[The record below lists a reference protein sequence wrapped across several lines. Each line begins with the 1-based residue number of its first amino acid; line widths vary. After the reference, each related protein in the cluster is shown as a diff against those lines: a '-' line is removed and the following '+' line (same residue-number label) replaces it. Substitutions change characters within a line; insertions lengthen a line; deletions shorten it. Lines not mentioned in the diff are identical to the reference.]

1 MGSADTTRL
10 TETRNHMIKDYF
22 HKNRP
27 VYSLEVFPPK
37 QDTDITSIYDSLD
50 QFKELH
56 PHFISVTYGA
66 GGTTSENTFAIASYI
81 QNQCGIEALTHL
93 TCAAIPDKLFLT
105 NFLTNL
111 YRNGIRNILGLRG
124 DQPRGMSS
132 EQFAS
137 RYYEHASDL
146 IADIKNA
153 YPFSVAGAC
162 YPEIHQEAA
171 SLEEDVAH
179 LKIKVDQGVDFLIT
193 QLFYDN
199 EAFFRFLDKARN
211 TGIDIPVL
219 PGLMPI
225 VTAGQVKNIIELS
238 GCAIPETLRHAID
251 KYKDSPA
258 DLKKAGLDYT
268 KQQMEDLLAHG
279 VDGIHLYSM
288 NKVETA
294 KYIFD

>member
-1 MGSADTTRL
+1 
-10 TETRNHMIKDYF
+10 MIKDLF

-37 QDTDITSIYDSLD
+37 QDTDITAIYDALD
-50 QFKELH
+50 QFRELH
-56 PHFISVTYGA
+56 PNFISVTYGA

-93 TCAAIPDKLFLT
+93 TCAAIPDKLFLA

-124 DQPRGMSS
+124 DQPKDMSDR
-132 EQFAS
+132 QFAA

-146 IADIKNA
+146 IADIKA
-153 YPFSVAGAC
+153 LFPFSVAGAC
-162 YPEIHQEAA
+162 YPEVHQEAA
-171 SLEEDVAH
+171 SLEEDIAH
-179 LKIKVDQGVDFLIT
+179 LKIKVDKGVDFLVT

-199 EAFFRFLDKARN
+199 EIFFRFLDAVRN
-211 TGIDIPVL
+211 AGIEIPVL
-219 PGLMPI
+219 PGLMP
-225 VTAGQVKNIIELS
+225 VTTAGQVKNIVRLS
-238 GCAIPETLRHAID
+238 GSKIPEEMQAFIE
-251 KYKDSPA
+251 KYKDSSE

-268 KQQMEDLLAHG
+268 KKQMEELLAHG

-294 KYIFD
+294 RYILA

>member
-1 MGSADTTRL
+1 
-10 TETRNHMIKDYF
+10 MIKDYF

-37 QDTDITSIYDSLD
+37 RDTDITAIYDALD

-56 PHFISVTYGA
+56 PTFISVTYGA

-124 DQPRGMSS
+124 DQPRDMDD
-132 EQFAS
+132 ETFAS
-137 RYYEHASDL
+137 RYYNHASDL
-146 IADIKNA
+146 IADIKAA
-153 YPFSVAGAC
+153 YPFSIAGAC

-171 SLEEDVAH
+171 SLGEDIAH

-199 EAFFRFLDKARN
+199 EIFFRFLDSVREA
-211 TGIDIPVL
+211 GIEVPIL

-225 VTAGQVKNIIELS
+225 TSASQVRNIIQLS
-238 GCAIPETLRHAID
+238 GSHMPDELLASID
-251 KYKDSPA
+251 KYKNSPA

-268 KQQMEDLLAHG
+268 KRQMEELLAHG

-294 KYIFD
+294 DYILR

>member
-1 MGSADTTRL
+1 M
-10 TETRNHMIKDYF
+10 EEHMIKDLF

-27 VYSLEVFPPK
+27 IYSLEVFPPK
-37 QDTDITSIYDSLD
+37 QDTDITTIYDALD

-56 PHFISVTYGA
+56 PNFISVTYGA

-124 DQPRGMSS
+124 DQPKDMSD
-132 EQFAS
+132 EQFAA

-146 IADIKNA
+146 IEDIKA
-153 YPFSVAGAC
+153 LFPFSVAGAC
-162 YPEIHQEAA
+162 YPEVHQEAA
-171 SLEEDVAH
+171 SLEEDIAH
-179 LKIKVDQGVDFLIT
+179 LKIKADKGVDFLIT

-199 EAFFRFLDKARN
+199 EIFFHFLDAVRN
-211 TGIDIPVL
+211 AGIEIPVL
-219 PGLMPI
+219 PGLMP
-225 VTAGQVKNIIELS
+225 VTTAGQVKNIVRLS
-238 GCAIPETLRHAID
+238 GSKIPQEMQVFIE
-251 KYKDSPA
+251 KYKDSPE

-268 KQQMEDLLAHG
+268 KKQMEELLAKG

-294 KYIFD
+294 RYILA

>member
-1 MGSADTTRL
+1 
-10 TETRNHMIKDYF
+10 MIKDYF

-37 QDTDITSIYDSLD
+37 KDTDITAIYDALD

-56 PHFISVTYGA
+56 PTFISVTYGA

-124 DQPRGMSS
+124 DQPRDMDD
-132 EQFAS
+132 ETFAS
-137 RYYEHASDL
+137 RYYNHASDL
-146 IADIKNA
+146 IADIKAA

-171 SLEEDVAH
+171 SLKEDIAH

-199 EAFFRFLDKARN
+199 EIFYRFLDSVREA
-211 TGIDIPVL
+211 GIEVPIL

-225 VTAGQVKNIIELS
+225 TSASQVRNIIQLS
-238 GCAIPETLRHAID
+238 GSHMPDELLASID
-251 KYKDSPA
+251 KYKNSPA

-268 KQQMEDLLAHG
+268 KRQMEELLAHG

-294 KYIFD
+294 DYILR

>member
-1 MGSADTTRL
+1 MRM
-10 TETRNHMIKDYF
+10 NMIKDLF

-124 DQPRGMSS
+124 DQPRGMSD

-137 RYYEHASDL
+137 RYYAHASDL
-146 IADIKNA
+146 IADIKST

-162 YPEIHQEAA
+162 YPEVHQEAA
-171 SLEEDVAH
+171 SLEEDIAH
-179 LKIKVDQGVDFLIT
+179 LKIKADQGVDFLIT

-199 EAFFRFLDKARN
+199 ETFYRFLDKARN

-225 VTAGQVKNIIELS
+225 VSAGQVRNIIELS
-238 GCAIPETLRHAID
+238 GCAIPEKLRRAID

-268 KQQMEDLLAHG
+268 KEQMEDLLARG

>member
-1 MGSADTTRL
+1 
-10 TETRNHMIKDYF
+10 MIKDYF

-37 QDTDITSIYDSLD
+37 KDTDITTIYDSLD

-56 PHFISVTYGA
+56 PNFISVTYGA

-124 DQPRGMSS
+124 DQPRDMSA
-132 EQFAS
+132 EQFAA

-146 IADIKNA
+146 IADIKSTF
-153 YPFSVAGAC
+153 PFSVAGAC
-162 YPEIHQEAA
+162 YPEVHQEAA
-171 SLEEDVAH
+171 SLEEDIAH
-179 LKIKVDQGVDFLIT
+179 LKIKVDKGVDFLIT

-199 EAFFRFLDKARN
+199 EAFFRFLDAVRN
-211 TGIDIPVL
+211 AGIEVPVL

-225 VTAGQVKNIIELS
+225 TTIGQVKNIIALS
-238 GCAIPETLRHAID
+238 GSAIPADLQHSID

-268 KQQMEDLLAHG
+268 KKQMEKLLAHG

-288 NKVETA
+288 NKVEIA
-294 KYIFD
+294 KYIYD

>member
-1 MGSADTTRL
+1 
-10 TETRNHMIKDYF
+10 MIKDYF

-37 QDTDITSIYDSLD
+37 QDTDITSIYDALD
-50 QFKELH
+50 KFKELH

-124 DQPRGMSS
+124 DQPRGMSD

-146 IADIKNA
+146 IADIKNCC
-153 YPFSVAGAC
+153 PFSVAGAC

-171 SLEEDVAH
+171 CLDEDVAH
-179 LKIKVDQGVDFLIT
+179 LKIKVDKGVDFLIT

-199 EAFFRFLDKARN
+199 EAFFRFLDKARSA
-211 TGIDIPVL
+211 GIDIPVL

-225 VTAGQVKNIIELS
+225 TTAGQIKNIIELS
-238 GCAIPETLRHAID
+238 GCAIPENLRHAID

-288 NKVETA
+288 NKLDIA

>member
-1 MGSADTTRL
+1 
-10 TETRNHMIKDYF
+10 MIKNLF
-22 HKNRP
+22 HTNRP

-37 QDTDITSIYDSLD
+37 KDVDISVIYDALD

-56 PHFISVTYGA
+56 PNFISVTYGA
-66 GGTTSENTFAIASYI
+66 GGNTAGDTFAIASYI

-111 YRNGIRNILGLRG
+111 YRNGIHNILGLRG
-124 DQPRGMSS
+124 DQPRTMSN

-137 RYYEHASDL
+137 RYYNHASDL
-146 IADIKNA
+146 IQDIKEA

-162 YPEIHQEAA
+162 YPEIHQEAS
-171 SLEEDVAH
+171 SLEEDIAN
-179 LKIKVDQGVDFLIT
+179 LKIKVDTGVDFLIT

-199 EAFFRFLDKARN
+199 ETFFRFLDAVRN
-211 TGIDIPVL
+211 AGIEVPVL

-225 VTAGQVKNIIELS
+225 TSAGQVKNIIGLS
-238 GCAIPETLRHAID
+238 GTKVPDELHKQIER
-251 KYKDSPA
+251 YQDSPE
-258 DLKKAGLDYT
+258 DLKKAGLEFT
-268 KQQMEDLLAHG
+268 KRQMEDLLAHG

-288 NKVETA
+288 NKVEIA
-294 KYIFD
+294 KFILE

>member
-1 MGSADTTRL
+1 
-10 TETRNHMIKDYF
+10 MIKDFF

-37 QDTDITSIYDSLD
+37 KDTDITTIYDALD

-56 PHFISVTYGA
+56 PNFISVTYGA

-124 DQPRGMSS
+124 DQPRDMDDK
-132 EQFAS
+132 QFAS
-137 RYYEHASDL
+137 RYYDHASDL
-146 IADIKNA
+146 IADIRA
-153 YPFSVAGAC
+153 TFPFSVAGAC
-162 YPEIHQEAA
+162 YPEVHQEAA
-171 SLEEDVAH
+171 SLEEDIAH
-179 LKIKVDQGVDFLIT
+179 LKIKVDSGVDFLIT

-199 EAFFRFLDKARN
+199 DAFYRFMDAVRAA
-211 TGIDIPVL
+211 GIEVPVL

-225 VTAGQVKNIIELS
+225 TTAGQVKNIIRLS
-238 GCAIPETLRHAID
+238 GTSIPGELQKIID
-251 KYKDSPA
+251 SFQDSPE

-268 KQQMEDLLAHG
+268 KKQMEALLAHG

-294 KYIFD
+294 RAILE